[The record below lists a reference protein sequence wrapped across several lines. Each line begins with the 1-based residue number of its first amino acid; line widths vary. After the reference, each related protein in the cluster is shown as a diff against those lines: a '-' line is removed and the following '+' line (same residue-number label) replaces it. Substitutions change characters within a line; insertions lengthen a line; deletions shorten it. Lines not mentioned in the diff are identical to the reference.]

1 MITPEEH
8 AELDNAVGT
17 LPGMTPEQQRAAED
31 GAVWVPDLRQPNTA
45 IRGTLP
51 N

>member
-17 LPGMTPEQQRAAED
+17 LPGMTPDQQREAER
-31 GAVWVPDLRQPNTA
+31 GAIWAPELRQPNTA
-45 IRGTLP
+45 TRGLLP
-51 N
+51 T